1 MKKFLLVI
9 PLVAAV
15 AGCGAVPTLTSPK
28 PTVTVTKEAAPTP
41 DYTYN
46 APTPE
51 YTYKPRPAQTDEQ
64 IQQLLRIVWS
74 GETALQKSQICTLYN
89 SDPDAGFTAFNSETS
104 HPISRA
110 DFDAFFDSVC

>member
-28 PTVTVTKEAAPTP
+28 PTVTVTKEPTP
-41 DYTYN
+41 D
-46 APTPE
+46 

-74 GETALQKSQICTLYN
+74 GETALQKSQICMLYN